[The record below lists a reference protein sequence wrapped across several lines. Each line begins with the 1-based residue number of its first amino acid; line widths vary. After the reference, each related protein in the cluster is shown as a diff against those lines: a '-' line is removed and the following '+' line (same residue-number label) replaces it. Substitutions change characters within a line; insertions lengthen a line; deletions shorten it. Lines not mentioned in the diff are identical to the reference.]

1 MTGHG
6 RAKNMDISD
15 YFLGWNVEIT
25 QIPLITIM
33 TIIVDG
39 MFRYVPVLVIWES
52 MVLTLQG
59 FKGSIHAAREYPL
72 SWHCETYGW
81 RQLHPDTWYF
91 YKGLTFW
98 VDPLKWAQPISCRR
112 GRGSTYPFLA
122 GLRHARGVVVGQLKE
137 VLHACHALP
146 LPLPTANDAVQL
158 VCGDGRTK
166 PQT

>member
-52 MVLTLQG
+52 MVLTL
-59 FKGSIHAAREYPL
+59 
-72 SWHCETYGW
+72 
-81 RQLHPDTWYF
+81 
-91 YKGLTFW
+91 KGLRVRFMELENTHFHGIVRRMDEGNYTRIPGISTKIW
-98 VDPLKWAQPISCRR
+98 LFGWILLSGLSQSAADEDVGPLTR
-112 GRGSTYPFLA
+112 FLPGWDMRVA
-122 GLRHARGVVVGQLKE
+122 
-137 VLHACHALP
+137 
-146 LPLPTANDAVQL
+146 
-158 VCGDGRTK
+158 
-166 PQT
+166 